1 MGKPAS
7 VRVTVYVAVDP
18 ETAFKA
24 FTEEIDAWYVR
35 GPHTLPPRTVGVRF
49 ETHLG
54 GRLLAVRDGDADEDD
69 EMGRVTVWEPGRRLV
84 FVDRRDT
91 IVEITFESVGDE
103 TKVVLEHRGL
113 ERLRPALSEH
123 TARFGWGLIM
133 PWFDDY
139 MTKEGSTT

>member
-1 MGKPAS
+1 MGQPAS

-24 FTEEIDAWYVR
+24 FTEEIDAWYKR
-35 GPHTLPPRTVGVRF
+35 GPHTLPPRAVGIRF
-49 ETHLG
+49 ETRLG
-54 GRLLAVRDGDADEDD
+54 GRLLAVRDADEVE
-69 EMGRVTVWEPGRRLV
+69 EMGRVTAWEPGRRLE

-91 IVEITFESVGDE
+91 TVEVTFETVDDG

-113 ERLRPALSEH
+113 EQLRHALAEH
-123 TARFGWGLIM
+123 TARFGWALVM
-133 PWFDDY
+133 PWFDEY